1 MKIKSEIES
10 QVQQHHA
17 CLKQVITDLAEVKP
31 HGGGQDNDYNAL
43 ITDFMAVS
51 GSIGPEL
58 LEEMD
63 RYDQQAAFDALDNES
78 LEEIKEGQD
87 KM

>member
-10 QVQQHHA
+10 QVEEHHA
-17 CLKQVITDLAEVKP
+17 CLKQVITDLAQVKP
-31 HGGGQDNDYNAL
+31 HGDGQDSDYNAL

-58 LEEMD
+58 LQEMD
-63 RYDQQAAFDALDNES
+63 RYD
-78 LEEIKEGQD
+78 
-87 KM
+87 

>member
-10 QVQQHHA
+10 QVEEHHA
-17 CLKQVITDLAEVKP
+17 CLKQVITDLAWVKP
-31 HGGGQDNDYNAL
+31 QGDGQDNDYNAL

-58 LEEMD
+58 L
-63 RYDQQAAFDALDNES
+63 
-78 LEEIKEGQD
+78 
-87 KM
+87 